1 MAGKGKRVE
10 AIAYMRTSSATN
22 VGEGKDSEARQ
33 RKAIESYAKSAGVVI
48 VDWFYD
54 AAVSGADPIE
64 TRPGFT
70 AALAR
75 IAGNGVR
82 TIIVETA
89 NRFARDLMVQ
99 EVGFAM
105 LRDLGITLIAAD
117 SPSSFLDDGPT
128 SKLIRQILGAVS
140 EFDKAMTVA
149 KLKGARDRVRRQRG
163 KCEGRK
169 SYAER
174 EGGRRVGGDCAATAH
189 QSERT
194 LTVSP
199 HHCSRFGGSGV
210 RHTKRAALFSLC
222 RRFDAHRVT
231 AGRGALRKFPTFER
245 PPAKLPP
252 FEKRSLA
259 RVPSW
264 PFPPSRNAR
273 PHSHRNLRAD
283 NTVCAA

>member
-1 MAGKGKRVE
+1 MP
-10 AIAYMRTSSATN
+10 I
-22 VGEGKDSEARQ
+22 
-33 RKAIESYAKSAGVVI
+33 
-48 VDWFYD
+48 
-54 AAVSGADPIE
+54 PIE

-99 EVGFAM
+99 EVGFAT
-105 LRDLGITLIAAD
+105 LRDLGVTLIAAD

-149 KLKGARDRVRRQRG
+149 KLKGARDRKRRISG

-174 EGGRRVGGDCAATAH
+174 DPELVDMARWLHHNADRRPYSLRQVAAELAGYGYVTPSGRHYSASAIA
-189 QSERT
+189 SM
-194 LTVSP
+194 
-199 HHCSRFGGSGV
+199 
-210 RHTKRAALFSLC
+210 
-222 RRFDAHRVT
+222 
-231 AGRGALRKFPTFER
+231 
-245 PPAKLPP
+245 
-252 FEKRSLA
+252 LA
-259 RVPSW
+259 
-264 PFPPSRNAR
+264 
-273 PHSHRNLRAD
+273 
-283 NTVCAA
+283 

>member
-1 MAGKGKRVE
+1 MSRRGKRVE
-10 AIAYMRTSSATN
+10 AIGYMRTSSAAN
-22 VGEGKDSEARQ
+22 VGDGKDSETRQ
-33 RKAIESYAKSAGVVI
+33 RKAIESYAKAASMVV

-70 AALAR
+70 ALLAR
-75 IAGNGVR
+75 IAANGAR

-105 LRDLGITLIAAD
+105 LQGLGITLIAAD

-149 KLKGARDRVRRQRG
+149 KLKGARDRVRRTRG

-169 SYAER
+169 AYAER
-174 EGGRRVGGDCAATAH
+174 DGGQELVATAR
-189 QSERT
+189 QLRGN
-194 LTVSP
+194 P
-199 HHCSRFGGSGV
+199 G
-210 RHTKRAALFSLC
+210 KRPLS
-222 RRFDAHRVT
+222 
-231 AGRGALRKFPTFER
+231 LRKIAAGLLER
-245 PPAKLPP
+245 GY
-252 FEKRSLA
+252 
-259 RVPSW
+259 VTPSG
-264 PFPPSRNAR
+264 R
-273 PHSHRNLRAD
+273 PYSASAVASMLG
-283 NTVCAA
+283 TK

>member
-1 MAGKGKRVE
+1 MSPRGKRVE
-10 AIAYMRTSSATN
+10 AIGYMRTSSAAN
-22 VGEGKDSEARQ
+22 IGEGKDSGARQ
-33 RKAIESYAKSAGVVI
+33 RRAIENYAKRAGMVI
-48 VDWFYD
+48 VDWFND

-64 TRPGFT
+64 ARPGF
-70 AALAR
+70 AALLAR
-75 IAGNGVR
+75 IASNGAH

-117 SPSSFLDDGPT
+117 SPTSFLDDGPT

-174 EGGRRVGGDCAATAH
+174 EGGQELIALAR
-189 QSERT
+189 Q
-194 LTVSP
+194 L
-199 HHCSRFGGSGV
+199 HH
-210 RHTKRAALFSLC
+210 
-222 RRFDAHRVT
+222 DPN
-231 AGRGALRKFPTFER
+231 GRP
-245 PPAKLPP
+245 
-252 FEKRSLA
+252 RSLRIVA
-259 RVPSW
+259 AGLAERGYVTPSG
-264 PFPPSRNAR
+264 R
-273 PHSHRNLRAD
+273 PYSASA
-283 NTVCAA
+283 VASMICG